1 MNDADALDRAGL
13 IKLLAAIPYFRGQ
26 GSAVIAALAACAVPR
41 TFEMDANIFWEDQP
55 ATGLFLVEEGTVKI
69 SRVSKEGREHI
80 MHLIAAG
87 DTFNDVAALDGGM
100 NPATATA
107 CTAVKVWEISRRDL
121 QRLAEQYP
129 QLAWALVES
138 IARRARHLVGLV
150 QGLALRNV
158 RGRLAHLL
166 LAEARSLDSGTVP
179 RMLTQE
185 DMAARL
191 GTVREV
197 VGRALRSL
205 ANDGIIEFD
214 RHRIVILDPERL
226 TAAAEV

>member
-1 MNDADALDRAGL
+1 MYDVSAPDKS
-13 IKLLAAIPYFRGQ
+13 KLSQLLSGIPYFRGQ
-26 GSAVIAALAACAVPR
+26 GPAVIAALAACAIPR
-41 TFEMDANIFWEDQP
+41 TFEVDAIIFWEDQP

-69 SRVSKEGREHI
+69 SRISKEGREHI
-80 MHLIAAG
+80 MHLISAG

-107 CTAVKVWEISRRDL
+107 CTAVKVWEIPREDL
-121 QRLAEQYP
+121 RRLAEQYP

-166 LAEARSLDSGTVP
+166 LSEAQNLDSDRVP

-185 DMAARL
+185 EMAARV

-197 VGRALRSL
+197 VGRALRNL

-214 RHRIVILDPERL
+214 RHRIVILDPDRL
-226 TAAAEV
+226 AAAAEV